1 MFECTGLTYIS
12 ATRCPTEAR
21 QPYDRTVT
29 APLHPTR
36 EQLRLE
42 DVLAA
47 LGHPVRMTIVRAL
60 ASGEE
65 KYCGEIETSAPK
77 STLTHHWRVLRE
89 SGVIH
94 LRHSGRRNYLTLR
107 REDLDARF
115 PGLLDV
121 VFNSEAATGRSRRPA
136 LGAPSVAR
144 APRRTA
150 RVSPDR

>member
-1 MFECTGLTYIS
+1 MS
-12 ATRCPTEAR
+12 
-21 QPYDRTVT
+21 YDRGM
-29 APLHPTR
+29 AALLHPDR

-47 LGHPVRMTIVRAL
+47 LGHPVRMKIVRAI

-65 KYCGEIETSAPK
+65 TYCGAIETGAPK

-115 PGLLDV
+115 PGLLTV
-121 VFNSEAATGRSRRPA
+121 VFSDDADGHAAPA
-136 LGAPSVAR
+136 PPPAPH
-144 APRRTA
+144 
-150 RVSPDR
+150 